1 MINRRITMAKKKA
14 VNDSDRYAGLVQPGT
29 SLATEFME
37 TGNIGL
43 DMAISDG
50 RGMPIGGVVTFF
62 AGPGCGK
69 STTCVDVSKR
79 LLKKWHEAGLPYKIL
94 YIDIEKSNDLMNN
107 MGLSEYIDDGTF
119 LLHPNLCTFQTLQ
132 NYCDDI
138 LAGNGPMENVRL
150 IIIDSLQN
158 LICGRELENGIET
171 GDFGDAVRYRNR
183 FYKAYLPQLKA
194 RGISC
199 LFVSQQRKKQ
209 ALINPRENP
218 NKSALTDGDKH
229 YADTL
234 LYFTKTTGG
243 NNAETKKK
251 KYRMASSNED
261 VGISDCFIV
270 TMKIDGD
277 KNRYGSRGEVKTLC
291 KYGVGSDNWWI
302 LHNILKQFL
311 ICCVAKLLQKNQ
323 TATIFQA
330 LSAPGAEDD
339 CLRFSD
345 ITSNLSPACNSRLPL
360 GIINSFPRLT
370 SITSVPAG
378 RFMSASR
385 LPSSKSSAE
394 SVTSRN

>member
-302 LHNILKQFL
+302 LHNILKQWNHL
-311 ICCVAKLLQKNQ
+311 KNK
-323 TATIFQA
+323 
-330 LSAPGAEDD
+330 G
-339 CLRFSD
+339 
-345 ITSNLSPACNSRLPL
+345 
-360 GIINSFPRLT
+360 
-370 SITSVPAG
+370 
-378 RFMSASR
+378 SASTPNWAISDELNEYTNSTFPSPCNKAALR
-385 LPSSKSSAE
+385 DWIRNNMTFIKDFLRSWDEYHNLPQNVGENDSEGYEDADDDE
-394 SVTSRN
+394 